1 MDRCEIE
8 TDSLKHSNI
17 RVICYE
23 YIKKITTEFHFPAR
37 YEKRT
42 NEIRRNDGREKS
54 HRQTQVE
61 IQ

>member
-54 HRQTQVE
+54 HRQT
-61 IQ
+61 